1 MDTRTAG
8 KKSTVLIVDD
18 QPENIHIL
26 DNILHEKYDTRAA
39 TNGVNAL
46 EIASGKN
53 PPDLILLDIVMPDMD
68 GYEVCRRLKADER
81 TRDIPVIFVTVKNS
95 AEDEAYGFNLGAVD
109 YISKPFQPTVV
120 HVRVNSQME
129 QQQCKKIITHQ
140 LQDKGI
146 LLREVHHRIK
156 NNMMSIESLLAIQAD
171 STTNPEA
178 QAVLRE
184 GVSRVHSVCVL
195 YDKLLRTED
204 YRDIP
209 VKDYLEDLIVAV
221 ERLFPEH
228 IAITLNTKIAV
239 FNLDPKR
246 LFPLGLI
253 VNELITNCI
262 KYAFKGKASGTID
275 LILAQQAQHI
285 SLTVR
290 DDGSGFPENFDMK
303 TSTGFGLRLVQMLT
317 RQLQGTFTISSD
329 HGAKSVAT
337 FELW

>member
-1 MDTRTAG
+1 MDKRMAE
-8 KKSTVLIVDD
+8 KKITILIVDD
-18 QPENIHIL
+18 QPENIHVL
-26 DNILHEKYDTRAA
+26 ANILQEHYDVQAA
-39 TNGVNAL
+39 TNGAKAL

-95 AEDEAYGFNLGAVD
+95 VEDEAYGFNLGAVD

-129 QQQCKKIITHQ
+129 QQQSKNIIKQQ
-140 LQDKGI
+140 LQDKEI

-156 NNMMSIESLLAIQAD
+156 NNITSIGSLLNLQAG
-171 STTNPEA
+171 STTSPEA

-184 GVSRVHSVCVL
+184 AVSRVHSMGVL
-195 YDKLLRTED
+195 YNKLLSTED
-204 YRDIP
+204 YHDIP
-209 VKDYLEDLIVAV
+209 VMDYFEDLLAAIV
-221 ERLFPEH
+221 RLFPDNKT
-228 IAITLNTKIAV
+228 ITLNKEIDA
-239 FNLDPKR
+239 FNLDTKR

-262 KYAFKGKASGTID
+262 KYGFRDKASGTID
-275 LILAQQAQHI
+275 LALAQQAQEI

-290 DDGSGFPENFDMK
+290 DDGSGLPENFDMNR
-303 TSTGFGLRLVQMLT
+303 STGFGLMLVKMLT
-317 RQLQGTFTISSD
+317 QQLNGTFTMSSD
-329 HGAKSVAT
+329 HGAKGVVT
-337 FELW
+337 FEL